1 MTRTIR
7 CLGRT
12 LATRARSVGV
22 DDRGQIDVRPLA
34 LLLVV
39 VSVLLTGWITVLWS
53 L

>member
-1 MTRTIR
+1 MTTTSRHLVER
-7 CLGRT
+7 
-12 LATRARSVGV
+12 LATQTRSVGV